1 MTLSV
6 FLSEMKSLISF
17 MLRLY
22 SSKLLDI
29 DNVDTFSFDIL
40 FVEIIDIGD
49 KLFVI
54 FFLNT
59 HSGHAIVMLMRLE
72 IEILD
77 GILSMI
83 FGLLFIALSKTEYHA

>member
-1 MTLSV
+1 
-6 FLSEMKSLISF
+6 MKSLVSF
-17 MLRLY
+17 MFRLY
-22 SSKLLDI
+22 PSKLLDI

-40 FVEIIDIGD
+40 LVQIIDIGD
-49 KLFVI
+49 KLFII
-54 FFLNT
+54 FFLNK
-59 HSGHAIVMLMRLE
+59 HSGHAIVMLLWLE